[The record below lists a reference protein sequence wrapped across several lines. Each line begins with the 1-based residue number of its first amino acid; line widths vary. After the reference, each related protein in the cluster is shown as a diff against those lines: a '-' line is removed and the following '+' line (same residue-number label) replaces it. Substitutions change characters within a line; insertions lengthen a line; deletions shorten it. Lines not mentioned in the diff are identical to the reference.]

1 MNLIACVD
9 DRGGIAFNHRRQS
22 SDSVVRDRILELT
35 AGSRLWMNEYSAKQF
50 DVDAMPQINISGEFL
65 NEAVPGD
72 YCLVEDVSVATYEK
86 WVEQIILFKWNRVY
100 PQDRAFDID
109 LTQNRWKLQST
120 EDFPGH
126 SHENVT
132 MEVYVR

>member
-1 MNLIACVD
+1 MS
-9 DRGGIAFNHRRQS
+9 RGLGDVYKRQ
-22 SDSVVRDRILELT
+22 
-35 AGSRLWMNEYSAKQF
+35 
-50 DVDAMPQINISGEFL
+50 
-65 NEAVPGD
+65 
-72 YCLVEDVSVATYEK
+72 
-86 WVEQIILFKWNRVY
+86 

>member
-1 MNLIACVD
+1 MILIACVD

-50 DVDAMPQINISGEFL
+50 DLDTTPQINISGEFL

-86 WVEQIILFKWNRVY
+86 WVEQI
-100 PQDRAFDID
+100 D
-109 LTQNRWKLQST
+109 LTQNKWKLQST

>member
-1 MNLIACVD
+1 
-9 DRGGIAFNHRRQS
+9 
-22 SDSVVRDRILELT
+22 
-35 AGSRLWMNEYSAKQF
+35 MNEYSAKQF
-50 DVDAMPQINISGEFL
+50 DLDTTPQINISGEFL

>member
-1 MNLIACVD
+1 MILIACVD

-50 DVDAMPQINISGEFL
+50 DLDTTPQINISGEFL

-72 YCLVEDVSVATYEK
+72 YCLVEDV
-86 WVEQIILFKWNRVY
+86 KWNRVY

>member
-1 MNLIACVD
+1 MILIACVD

-22 SDSVVRDRILELT
+22 SDSVVRDRILDLT

-72 YCLVEDVSVATYEK
+72 YCLVEDVSVPPTRSG
-86 WVEQIILFKWNRVY
+86 WSRSSFLSGTVSIHRIV
-100 PQDRAFDID
+100 P
-109 LTQNRWKLQST
+109 ST
-120 EDFPGH
+120 
-126 SHENVT
+126 ST
-132 MEVYVR
+132 

>member
-1 MNLIACVD
+1 MILIECVD

-22 SDSVVRDRILELT
+22 SDSVVRDRILDLT

>member
-1 MNLIACVD
+1 
-9 DRGGIAFNHRRQS
+9 
-22 SDSVVRDRILELT
+22 
-35 AGSRLWMNEYSAKQF
+35 MNEYSAKQF
-50 DVDAMPQINISGEFL
+50 DVDATPQINISGEFL
-65 NEAVPGD
+65 NEAVSGD
-72 YCLVEDVSVATYEK
+72 YCLVEDVSVSTYEK

>member
-1 MNLIACVD
+1 MILIACVD

-22 SDSVVRDRILELT
+22 SDSVVRDRILDLT

-72 YCLVEDVSVATYEK
+72 YCLVED
-86 WVEQIILFKWNRVY
+86 
-100 PQDRAFDID
+100 
-109 LTQNRWKLQST
+109 
-120 EDFPGH
+120 
-126 SHENVT
+126 
-132 MEVYVR
+132 

>member
-1 MNLIACVD
+1 MILIACVD
-9 DRGGIAFNHRRQS
+9 DRAGIAFNHRRQS

-50 DVDAMPQINISGEFL
+50 DVS
-65 NEAVPGD
+65 
-72 YCLVEDVSVATYEK
+72 VSTYEK

-100 PQDRAFDID
+100 PQDRAFDIN
-109 LTQNRWKLQST
+109 LTQNKWKLQST

-126 SHENVT
+126 SHKNVT